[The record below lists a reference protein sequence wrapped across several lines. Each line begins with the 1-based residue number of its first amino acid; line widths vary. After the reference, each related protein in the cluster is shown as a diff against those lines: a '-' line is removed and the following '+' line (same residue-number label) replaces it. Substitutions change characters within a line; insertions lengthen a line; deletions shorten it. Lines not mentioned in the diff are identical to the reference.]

1 MTTLPTICPCPD
13 VPLALLDA
21 LAARQDVALVAPEL
35 RARAL
40 SGASPFRGVVLATD
54 ARALLALPSPL
65 TMLADARPRWVLVS
79 DALGVELPRLGALL
93 RETDVVQRSNL
104 ASTADAVA
112 QHAVRQHA
120 RNQAQPASGEPLA
133 PMSLGAVSAA
143 FRRSVAEATD
153 AFAVELG
160 EAVSAALSPAKDAI
174 RATMGAPAR
183 ASLQHLTASL
193 HQIHLVAVS
202 GLQSSSPLVPDP
214 RRETDNS

>member
-1 MTTLPTICPCPD
+1 MNTLPSICPCPD

-21 LAARQDVALVAPEL
+21 LAARQDVVLVAPEL

-65 TMLADARPRWVLVS
+65 NLLADARPRWVLVS

-93 RETDVVQRSNL
+93 RETDVVERSNL
-104 ASTADAVA
+104 ASTADAAA

-120 RNQAQPASGEPLA
+120 RNQAHPTPSAPLA
-133 PMSLGAVSAA
+133 PMSLGEVSAG
-143 FRRSVAEATD
+143 FRRSVQQATD
-153 AFAVELG
+153 AFAIELG
-160 EAVSAALSPAKDAI
+160 EAVSAALAPAAAAI

-183 ASLQHLTASL
+183 ASLQHLTATR
-193 HQIHLVAVS
+193 HEIHLVAVS
-202 GLQSSSPLVPDP
+202 GVQSSSHLVPDP